1 MAQET
6 WALKLDA
13 ELKEKLQS
21 IIKEDFESSKEFM
34 EQLVSLYEID
44 KLKQGGS
51 VINSEIA
58 TLESLTKRIN
68 DVFIGVNAKINTMLE
83 VKEADAISQMASK
96 QNLIERL
103 QSDLAKLE
111 EEKEQISSINDS
123 LVNSNN
129 EYKQEVNQLTKSNQT
144 LEELV
149 AEYREKNDMLTGT
162 LTEYKADRE
171 QNKALVAQVNEL
183 QAKLNELNSA
193 ATEQAKQILESD
205 VKLQEQAEKHIMAIG
220 ELKAKHI
227 TELETVKAKAEIDAN
242 MKTLELQKE
251 FQKKLQ
257 EIQEKHNNEIMQYQA
272 KYKELLDKLEQK
284 GTVKAKPSKAKGTTN
299 NDIK

>member
-205 VKLQEQAEKHIMAIG
+205 AKLQEQAEKHIIAID